1 MSILTV
7 IVIVLAVLWLMG
19 FFVINISTPI
29 IHALIVIALVVFI
42 YDLLTRG
49 RNR

>member
-1 MSILTV
+1 MSIFSV
-7 IVIVLAVLWLMG
+7 IVIVLIVFWLMG

-29 IHALIVIALVVFI
+29 IHALIVVAVVVFV
-42 YDLLTRG
+42 YDLITRG